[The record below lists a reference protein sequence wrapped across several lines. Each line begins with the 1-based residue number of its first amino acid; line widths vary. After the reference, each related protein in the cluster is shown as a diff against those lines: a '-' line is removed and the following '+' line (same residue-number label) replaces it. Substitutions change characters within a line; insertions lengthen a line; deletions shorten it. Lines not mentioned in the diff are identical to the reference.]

1 MPTTKDLKTL
11 FYKMDKEAFR
21 DLSNNGVIVYLAF
34 VKVYPEI
41 DPDNLYMAK
50 QARMSLGTYKKAKAE
65 LIEHGYLCLQRHGA
79 KGAKI
84 TYYFGKKAVGRH
96 KKNVEMKKKKE
107 F

>member
-11 FYKMDKEAFR
+11 FYKMDKEAFE
-21 DLSNNGVIVYLAF
+21 DLSNNGVIVYIAF

-41 DPDNLYMAK
+41 DPENNYMAK

-65 LIEHGYLCLQRHGA
+65 LIEHGYLYVQRHGG

-84 TYYFGKKAVGRH
+84 TYHFGKNAVSRH
-96 KKNVEMKKKKE
+96 LQKRENNNKT
-107 F
+107 